1 MGGGEES
8 IESQEVSINK
18 ASQQTKISAKLANTR
33 IYTYCEYL
41 LDTIKTL
48 CNFIENFLK
57 KVEVSTQSINL
68 TKPESRIVR
77 KLFVKNCFTL

>member
-1 MGGGEES
+1 LTTKRGEAETCETCPFCSNRLARLIEGNYLTKGGEES

-18 ASQQTKISAKLANTR
+18 ASQQTKISARLANTR

-48 CNFIENFLK
+48 CNFIEKFL
-57 KVEVSTQSINL
+57 
-68 TKPESRIVR
+68 
-77 KLFVKNCFTL
+77 